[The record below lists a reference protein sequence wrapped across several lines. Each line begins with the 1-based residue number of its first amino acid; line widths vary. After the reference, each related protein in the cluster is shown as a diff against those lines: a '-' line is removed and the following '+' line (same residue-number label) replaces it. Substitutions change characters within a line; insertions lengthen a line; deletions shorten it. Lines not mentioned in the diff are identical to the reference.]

1 MAKTVI
7 NSGLVCCK
15 MNRLLQLLLFIALFL
30 TLLFC
35 YTQFATLRLDEAY
48 RYLIDVSFNT
58 GTGVSNVV
66 EKDDLVALLT
76 TIVMLVGNFLNAFFW
91 YDFVAFFVGQR
102 DAMNLDFCREFMT
115 ACDNNISNL
124 QLYALTTVFLIVGT
138 LFGVY
143 LEGMTFIVA
152 INYAVG
158 LLTTTGSQQPKN
170 EPLSNIV
177 AGTYMLIG
185 IPLFAFTMGRI
196 VSSLP
201 KARYERVEEGRL
213 EL

>member
-1 MAKTVI
+1 MHRV
-7 NSGLVCCK
+7 
-15 MNRLLQLLLFIALFL
+15 LQLFIFIVVFLALLL
-30 TLLFC
+30 C

-76 TIVMLVGNFLNAFFW
+76 TIVMLAGNFLNAFFW

-102 DAMNLDFCREFMT
+102 EAMNSDFCRDFMA
-115 ACDNNISNL
+115 ACDRNISNMN
-124 QLYALTTVFLIVGT
+124 LYLLTLAFFIVGV

-152 INYAVG
+152 VNYAIG

-170 EPLSNIV
+170 EAISNVV

-196 VSSLP
+196 IASLP
-201 KARYERVEEGRL
+201 KERYERVETRPDL
-213 EL
+213 

>member
-1 MAKTVI
+1 MHRV
-7 NSGLVCCK
+7 
-15 MNRLLQLLLFIALFL
+15 LQLLIFIVVFL
-30 TLLFC
+30 ALLFC

-58 GTGVSNVV
+58 GTGVSNIV

-76 TIVMLVGNFLNAFFW
+76 TIVMLAGNFLNAFFW
-91 YDFVAFFVGQR
+91 YDFVAFFVGGT
-102 DAMNLDFCREFMT
+102 MNSDFCREFMT
-115 ACDNNISNL
+115 VCDRNISNMN
-124 QLYALTTVFLIVGT
+124 LYLLTFAFLVVGV

-152 INYAVG
+152 INYAIG

-170 EPLSNIV
+170 EPISNVV

-185 IPLFAFTMGRI
+185 IPLFAFTMGRFI
-196 VSSLP
+196 ASLP
-201 KARYERVEEGRL
+201 KEQYEKVEGRL
-213 EL
+213 DL